1 MLPLRVLKYL
11 LTRSLSISLISV
23 ALLFCALCGGAEAQQ
38 AVTASHL
45 QPAHREAVEQ
55 WLVQKPNLRLAL
67 DGDYA
72 YKSDLAAERAGF
84 ADYHP
89 YYLVADFNGDKKDDF
104 AIVLVNTQ
112 KRAAKF
118 AIAVFNGPVGKD
130 SGPAFFRE
138 GLDFRRMAFTAS
150 EDFEDSR
157 RTTLFIQNPNTGKGW
172 MLSLGRKGYYLKPSQ
187 EDFN

>member
-1 MLPLRVLKYL
+1 MYRHACQSIYSTVIVVFVLG
-11 LTRSLSISLISV
+11 
-23 ALLFCALCGGAEAQQ
+23 GGARAQQ
-38 AVTASHL
+38 AVTTSHL

-55 WLVQKPNLRLAL
+55 WLMGKPNLRLAL
-67 DGDYA
+67 DGDYV
-72 YKSDLAAERAGF
+72 YKSDLAADRAGF
-84 ADYHP
+84 PDYHP
-89 YYLVADFNGDKKDDF
+89 YYRVEDFNGDKKDDF

-138 GLDFRRMAFTAS
+138 GFDLRRMAFTAA

-172 MLSLGRKGYYLKPSQ
+172 MLSLGRKGYFLEPSQ

>member
-1 MLPLRVLKYL
+1 MPQFLLVLL
-11 LTRSLSISLISV
+11 
-23 ALLFCALCGGAEAQQ
+23 LLFGMTAAAIAQAAGAD
-38 AVTASHL
+38 SHL
-45 QPAHREAVEQ
+45 KPEHREAVQQ
-55 WLVQKPNLRLAL
+55 WLMGKPNLRLAL
-67 DGDYA
+67 DGDYV
-72 YKSDLAAERAGF
+72 YKSDLAADRAGF
-84 ADYHP
+84 PDYHP
-89 YYLVADFNGDKKDDF
+89 YYRVEDFNGDKKDDF

-138 GLDFRRMAFTAS
+138 GFDFRRMAFTAA

-172 MLSLGRKGYYLKPSQ
+172 MLSVGRKGYYLKPSQ